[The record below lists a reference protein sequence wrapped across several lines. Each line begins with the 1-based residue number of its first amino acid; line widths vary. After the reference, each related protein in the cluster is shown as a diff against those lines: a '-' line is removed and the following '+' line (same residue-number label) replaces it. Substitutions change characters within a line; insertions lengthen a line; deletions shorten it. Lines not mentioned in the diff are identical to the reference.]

1 MYVLRKLI
9 LRIVSMLLFWN
20 DGFKREVW
28 LLILF
33 LVLNIWMFIY
43 RKNISNDMSY
53 NISNQF

>member
-1 MYVLRKLI
+1 MYILRKLI

>member
-9 LRIVSMLLFWN
+9 FRIVSMLLFWN

>member
-43 RKNISNDMSY
+43 RKNISNDVIQY
-53 NISNQF
+53 F

>member
-1 MYVLRKLI
+1 MYVLCKLI